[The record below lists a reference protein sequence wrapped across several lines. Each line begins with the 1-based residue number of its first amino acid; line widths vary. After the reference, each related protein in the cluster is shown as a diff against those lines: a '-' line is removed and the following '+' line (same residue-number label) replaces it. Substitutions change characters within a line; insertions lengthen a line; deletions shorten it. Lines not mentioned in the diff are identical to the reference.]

1 MTRWKIRIQQWPN
14 EIVHKGGSILDS
26 ALDAGVPFP
35 HGCRSGDC
43 GQCKCHL
50 SEGLVSQQACSPEA
64 LSRSEREAGYI
75 LACRSRPKSDVAI
88 RWLADSASNQ
98 IRPVRIKTKVSSL
111 NRLSRDVI
119 EVKLTSS
126 SQRLQFLPGQF
137 ARLTFKRLP
146 PRSYSMAGLP
156 DDDEISF
163 HIRILPA
170 GKVSSYLAN
179 ACRIGDPVTVE
190 APLGTASWSGADDRP
205 LVLAAGGTGFAP
217 ISSIL
222 RAALRDGQRRI
233 HLYHGVRRLDDAYS
247 RDYVQ
252 RLSAG
257 SDLRYSIVCVEGD
270 GGTDHRRGHLHEA
283 IAEDFADF
291 SGHRLFMAGPPPM
304 TQALQSL
311 VSERGARSDDVFVDS
326 FTPAARTIT
335 LWQKLLGL

>member
-1 MTRWKIRIQQWPN
+1 MTRWTIRIQQWPDAI
-14 EIVHKGGSILDS
+14 EHKGGSILDS

-50 SEGLVSQQACSPEA
+50 SEGLVKQQACSPDA

-88 RWLADSASNQ
+88 RWLADCARSQ
-98 IRPVRIKTKVSSL
+98 IRVVRIKTSVSGLS
-111 NRLSRDVI
+111 RLSRDVI
-119 EVKLTSS
+119 EV
-126 SQRLQFLPGQF
+126 RLAPANQPLRFLPGQF

-156 DDDEISF
+156 DDDKLSF

-179 ACRIGDPVTVE
+179 GCRIGDPVTVE
-190 APLGTASWSGADDRP
+190 APLGTACWTGADGRP
-205 LVLAAGGTGFAP
+205 VVLAAGGTGFAP

-233 HLYHGVRRLDDAYS
+233 HLYHGVRRPDDAYS
-247 RDYVQ
+247 RDHVQ
-252 RLSAG
+252 QLGAG
-257 SDLRYSIVCVEGD
+257 ATVHYHVVCVEGD
-270 GGTDHRRGHLHEA
+270 GKDHRRGHLHEA

-291 SGHRLFMAGPPPM
+291 SGYRLFMAGPPPM
-304 TQALQSL
+304 TAALQTLASA
-311 VSERGARSDDVFVDS
+311 RGASPDDIFVDS
-326 FTPAARTIT
+326 FTPAATSKP
-335 LWQKLLGL
+335 LWQRVLGI